1 MPQSDFVISI
11 GGEAGEG
18 VQSTGDL
25 VVQIA
30 ARAGFTVL
38 TNRVPPAEIKGGLYE
53 YQIRL
58 SNGPLYSQG
67 DELDIA
73 TRSPFLF
80 PKPATLQFAFHLRQQ
95 VRNRQFLK
103 VLRIEPLQ
111 FRAVENRVCAANA
124 L

>member
-1 MPQSDFVISI
+1 M
-11 GGEAGEG
+11 
-18 VQSTGDL
+18 QSTGDL

-67 DELDIA
+67 DELDILLA
-73 TRSPFLF
+73 FNEEGYRSG
-80 PKPATLQFAFHLRQQ
+80 
-95 VRNRQFLK
+95 V
-103 VLRIEPLQ
+103 
-111 FRAVENRVCAANA
+111 
-124 L
+124 